1 MPQLIPLANPD
12 NLFRRF
18 YFIQAIF
25 LPYCA
30 KNSRFVI
37 YPDAFFT
44 FNSVTFIQNKSIT
57 D

>member
-44 FNSVTFIQNKSIT
+44 FNSVTFIQIKSIT